1 MNYIGCSGWSYRDWE
16 KVFYPSGEKDKLAF
30 YSSIFNSV
38 EINSTFYNTPSIDA
52 VSSWTRTV
60 KSIPNFRFTIK
71 LPKELTH
78 DLILHNE
85 KGAVSYLKAY
95 ERLFIE
101 EFFKKGRLGALLLQL
116 PPFLGADKLESL
128 YRILS
133 NLDTGRYRYAVE
145 IRNREL
151 FIDPSIFRRLSD
163 LNIAL
168 VDIDS
173 PDLGIGS
180 LVSKADFAYIRLHGR
195 NVEAWNRINDYAMEK
210 YRYDYGKEITQL
222 SGYVQQLQDSY
233 TDLYVYFNNHPD
245 GNAPRNAISL
255 IENLK
260 GDRSQGSSGL
270 FSFK

>member
-151 FIDPSIFRRLSD
+151 FIDPSISRRLSD

-180 LVSKADFAYIRLHGR
+180 LVSKADFAYIRFHGR

>member
-16 KVFYPSGEKDKLAF
+16 KVFYPSGAKDKLAF
-30 YSSIFNSV
+30 YSSVFNSV

-52 VSSWTRTV
+52 VSSWIRTV
-60 KSIPNFRFTIK
+60 QSKPNFRFTIK

-85 KGAVSYLKAY
+85 KGAVSYLTAY

-101 EFFKKGRLGALLLQL
+101 EFFKKERLGAVLLQL
-116 PPFLGADKLESL
+116 PPFLGAGRLESL

-145 IRNREL
+145 IRNHEL
-151 FIDPSIFRRLSD
+151 FIDPSVSRRLSD

-173 PDLGIGS
+173 PDLGMGS

-195 NVEAWNRINDYAMEK
+195 NVAAWNSINDYAMEK
-210 YRYDYGKEITQL
+210 YRYDYGREIAQI
-222 SGYVQQLQDSY
+222 SEHVQHMQDVY
-233 TDLYVYFNNHPD
+233 KDLYVYFNNHPD

-255 IENLK
+255 IENPK
-260 GDRSQGSSGL
+260 GDKSQGSSGL

>member
-16 KVFYPSGEKDKLAF
+16 KVFYPPGSGDKLSF
-30 YSSIFNSV
+30 YSRTFNSV
-38 EINSTFYNTPSIDA
+38 EINSTFYNTPPTGTI
-52 VSSWTRTV
+52 SSWIRTV
-60 KSIPNFRFTIK
+60 KSIPKFRFTIK
-71 LPKELTH
+71 LPKELSH
-78 DLILHNE
+78 DLIIHNE
-85 KGAVSYLKAY
+85 KGAISYLTAY

-101 EFFKKGRLGALLLQL
+101 EFSKEERLGAVLLQL
-116 PPFLGADKLESL
+116 PPFLGVDRFESI

-133 NLDTGRYRYAVE
+133 NLDTGRYRYALE

-151 FIDPSIFRRLSD
+151 FVDRSIARRLSD

-173 PDLGIGS
+173 PDLRMGS
-180 LVSKADFAYIRLHGR
+180 LVSGADFAYLRLHGR
-195 NVEAWNRINDYAMEK
+195 NVEAWNRVNDYAMEK
-210 YRYDYGKEITQL
+210 YRYDYGKEI
-222 SGYVQQLQDSY
+222 VQISEHVQSLQDRYS
-233 TDLYVYFNNHPD
+233 DLFVYFNNHPG

-260 GDRSQGSSGL
+260 GGESSEASGL

>member
-101 EFFKKGRLGALLLQL
+101 EFFKKERLGALLLQL

-151 FIDPSIFRRLSD
+151 FIDPSISRRLSD

>member
-60 KSIPNFRFTIK
+60 QSIPNFRFTIK

-151 FIDPSIFRRLSD
+151 FIDPSISRRLSD

-168 VDIDS
+168 VDIDN

-195 NVEAWNRINDYAMEK
+195 NVEAWNRVNDYAMEK

-222 SGYVQQLQDSY
+222 SGYVQQMQDSY

>member
-16 KVFYPSGEKDKLAF
+16 KVFYPSGEKDKFAF